1 MAVVAEILVELGK
14 VVIYFVVVMVT
25 VVMILVLKVVVVVVV
40 AELVMVVL
48 TMTTDVEAFEVV
60 NDEKVEDIVGP
71 QDNCSIVNAELLAED
86 AEGVLQQ
93 FCSRRGLL
101 PQVYRCLWWWLC
113 CCSWL

>member
-1 MAVVAEILVELGK
+1 MVAVVAEILVELGK

-25 VVMILVLKVVVVVVV
+25 DVMILVLKVVVVVVV

-60 NDEKVEDIVGP
+60 NDEEVEEVVGP
-71 QDNCSIVNAELLAED
+71 QDNCSIVNIELAED

-93 FCSRRGLL
+93 FCPRRGLL